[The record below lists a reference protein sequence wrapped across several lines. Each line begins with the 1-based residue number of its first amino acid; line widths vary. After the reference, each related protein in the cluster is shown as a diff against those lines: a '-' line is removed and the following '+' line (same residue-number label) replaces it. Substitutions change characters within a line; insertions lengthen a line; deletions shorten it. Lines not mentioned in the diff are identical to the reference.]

1 MTTKPTVT
9 ELEQEQRA
17 LPARIRE
24 AAAKGDARTVQQLQ
38 QRLDALPIEIRTAR
52 IMEIQAQID
61 ELEQRKAEV
70 GARLPDLKA
79 AEQQAFDRVKAVQRE
94 YLEAQQA
101 YQRAQNELH
110 SLTAQI
116 GLLRAQ
122 LDRALAES
130 ITAGPVVR
138 STWQQH

>member
-1 MTTKPTVT
+1 MSTKTVA
-9 ELEQEQRA
+9 ELEQEQRE
-17 LPARIRE
+17 LPGRIR
-24 AAAKGDARTVQQLQ
+24 AAAAAGDVKTVQQLQ

-110 SLTAQI
+110 SLTSEGGQ
-116 GLLRAQ
+116 LRVR
-122 LDRALAES
+122 LDQVLAEGV
-130 ITAGPVVR
+130 AVGPVVR